1 MKDISSATTWTSFL
15 QNVLGL
21 IYVILFQHSIPHGRV
36 VSFCFN
42 GTLYPYIC
50 YIIWYSLYIFK
61 QKCKTRYLLIYFIS
75 LLLHLYFICTSVS
88 SWNVKRANK
97 KQINNKYY
105 QPKITITRG
114 STILVTLHS
123 HYSYFFQLYPHL
135 SMIESNMRKQ

>member
-1 MKDISSATTWTSFL
+1 MKDISSATTWTFL
-15 QNVLGL
+15 TKCPGAD
-21 IYVILFQHSIPHGRV
+21 ICMLFQLSIPQGRV

-75 LLLHLYFICTSVS
+75 LLLHLYFICTSVW